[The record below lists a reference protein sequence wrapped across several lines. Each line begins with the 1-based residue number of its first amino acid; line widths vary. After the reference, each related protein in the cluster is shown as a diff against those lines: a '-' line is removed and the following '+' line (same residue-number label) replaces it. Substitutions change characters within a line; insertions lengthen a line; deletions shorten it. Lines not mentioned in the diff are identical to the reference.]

1 MDSFAYQLTFGLT
14 LILISMPIGN
24 GAAIIL
30 LSCQKIGQAEAEK
43 PDTAR
48 YKQIQR
54 RVGII
59 QVATGLTIFLLATLI
74 SSGISG
80 QLFNI
85 FVLALAFA
93 AIPLSLI
100 YTGMAFWMYTRT
112 RTSQKFKLP

>member
-1 MDSFAYQLTFGLT
+1 MDAFAYQLAFGLT
-14 LILISMPIGN
+14 LIFISMPIGN
-24 GAAIIL
+24 GVAIIL
-30 LSCQKIGQAEAEK
+30 LSCQKIEQAEAEK

-54 RVGII
+54 RRGITQI
-59 QVATGLTIFLLATLI
+59 AAGLTVFFLATLI
-74 SSGISG
+74 SSSING

-100 YTGMAFWMYTRT
+100 NTGTAFLMYTRT